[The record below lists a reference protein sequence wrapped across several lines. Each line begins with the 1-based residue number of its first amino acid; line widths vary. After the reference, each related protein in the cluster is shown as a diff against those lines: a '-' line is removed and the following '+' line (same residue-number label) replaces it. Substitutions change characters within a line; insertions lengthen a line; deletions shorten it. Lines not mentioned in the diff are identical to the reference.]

1 MGLLYVLIMLHK
13 PFRVNPTLLVNPHS
27 TLCSAPLSI
36 LCSCFVTVIAF
47 ISFELLFLQFI
58 FALFVC
64 IMDFLCNILLLGNMR
79 HYSKNSSSTLNSE
92 EEAESS
98 IEKGLW
104 SKVHMHSSKLNDL
117 NQKSLLDSSKD
128 KVLFNNDRMDGITV
142 CSYHVI

>member
-1 MGLLYVLIMLHK
+1 MMSHRR
-13 PFRVNPTLLVNPHS
+13 FRVNRTLQVNAHS
-27 TLCSAPLSI
+27 TLFFSLLCI
-36 LCSCFVTVIAF
+36 LCSCFVTGFAF
-47 ISFELLFLQFI
+47 ISFELLFLLFV
-58 FALFVC
+58 FAFFVC
-64 IMDFLCNILLLGNMR
+64 IMHFLCNILLLGNMR

-128 KVLFNNDRMDGITV
+128 KVLFNNDRMDGIIV

>member
-1 MGLLYVLIMLHK
+1 M
-13 PFRVNPTLLVNPHS
+13 NPTLLVNPLS

-64 IMDFLCNILLLGNMR
+64 IMDFLCNILLLDNMR

-98 IEKGLW
+98 TEKGLW